1 MTKPTSVPR
10 VAGDTLRQTMARFP
24 SGVTV
29 TTTLDAQG
37 TPRGFTASSLVSV
50 SLDPPLVSVCV
61 AYDAHCYPAFLEC
74 SHFAVSVLR
83 HDHGPLARAFAS
95 KGTDKF
101 RHGRFVRTPG
111 GLPAVQDAVAVLECA
126 VFGRHPAGDHVIMVG
141 RVQHTT
147 VTGDDPLIFADQRF
161 HRLDQ
166 PPRGQGH
173 HP

>member
-1 MTKPTSVPR
+1 MTNSISTPHVESDR
-10 VAGDTLRQTMARFP
+10 LRRTMARFP

-37 TPRGFTASSLVSV
+37 VPRGFTASSLVSV

-61 AYDAHCYPAFLEC
+61 AYGAHCYPAFAEC

-83 HDHGPLARAFAS
+83 HDHGPLARTFAS

-101 RHGRFVRTPG
+101 RHGGFVRTPA
-111 GLPAVQDAVAVLECA
+111 GLPAVQDAVAVLECV
-126 VFGRHPAGDHVIMVG
+126 VFGRHSAGDHIILVG

-147 VTGDDPLIFADQRF
+147 VTREDPLIFADQRF
-161 HRLDQ
+161 HRLDAV
-166 PPRGQGH
+166 PRG
-173 HP
+173 